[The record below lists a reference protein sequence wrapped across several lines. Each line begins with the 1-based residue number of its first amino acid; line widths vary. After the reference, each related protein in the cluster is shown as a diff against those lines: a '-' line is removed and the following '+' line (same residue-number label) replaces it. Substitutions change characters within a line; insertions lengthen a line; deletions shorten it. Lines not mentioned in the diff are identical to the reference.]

1 MLRSNCKRDSF
12 AWKRW
17 ETTAS
22 AGELMA
28 FNGLTAEALT
38 KRAIELVH

>member
-12 AWKRW
+12 AWKRG

-28 FNGLTAEALT
+28 FDGLTAEALT